1 MIICAIGIPLSAG
14 GQTTG
19 FRSNIGGYNFGGTA
33 SLGAYQTYGSI
44 YLHLIR
50 SARMEVIA
58 PEDESRL
65 YGHLLRRL
73 IEPRYLLL
81 QLSLYPLAG
90 LSSSLETDRPSFY
103 NRFYVLDSLNMLKS
117 LGSGPE
123 EPYALSLFLGNITV
137 FARPAGEVASDAP
150 KRRQSGSAVVGFQV
164 SAGHWHI
171 QDNIRINDRWFE
183 PELRLKGSLNEPG
196 VRRVSWNVH
205 TGVKLHHNPIVADV
219 VVLAFQRDR
228 SDWNYRG
235 WSPARNSFF
244 EYSGYLAVDRA
255 PDNGWP
261 WVRHLARLGKKYPV
275 RIGGRTVLLRLGVG
289 VLWEWLRRF
298 DRTSRRFAQ
307 RESSRLEW
315 LIQPNV
321 EF

>member
-1 MIICAIGIPLSAG
+1 MICAGIIPFYAW

-19 FRSNIGGYNFGGTA
+19 FRSDIGGYNFGGTV
-33 SLGAYQTYGSI
+33 SLGAYQAYGSL
-44 YLHLIR
+44 YLDLIR

-58 PEDESRL
+58 PKDESRL

-73 IEPRYLLL
+73 TEPRYLLL

-90 LSSSLETDRPSFY
+90 LSSFTETDRPSFY
-103 NRFYVLDSLNMLKS
+103 NRFYVFDSLNVLRS

-123 EPYALSLFLGNITV
+123 EPYALSLFFGNIGV
-137 FARPAGEVASDAP
+137 FARPRVETASDAP

-164 SAGHWHI
+164 SGGHWHI
-171 QDNIRINDRWFE
+171 QDNIRIDDGWIE

-219 VVLAFQRDR
+219 IVLAFQRDR
-228 SDWNYRG
+228 SDWSYRG
-235 WSPARNSFF
+235 WSLARNSFF
-244 EYSGYLAVDRA
+244 EYSGYLAIDRA
-255 PDNGWP
+255 PSNGWP
-261 WVRHLARLGKKYPV
+261 WVRHLARVGKKYP
-275 RIGGRTVLLRLGVG
+275 IHIAGRPMFLRFGVG
-289 VLWEWLRRF
+289 VLWEWNRRF
-298 DRTSRRFAQ
+298 DRTTRQFSQ